1 MMLQN
6 QTALITGATGGIGAA
21 IAKAFAAQGA
31 DLILCGRDSD
41 ALQALHV
48 KIISRYRVRTF
59 LHAFDLSDPDAIK
72 TLFTTLHQEKI
83 TPDILINNAG
93 IMDGAPLGMT
103 TLPQIHNSLAIN
115 TIAPLLMAQYASR
128 AMMRAK
134 KTGCI
139 INISSIIASQGFENQ
154 SLYASSKAAI
164 EGMTRALSRELAP
177 AIRVNAIAPGFI
189 ATKLTENIDSEAI
202 VARTALERV
211 GTPEDV
217 ANAALFLASEMA
229 SFITGEILEVSGGL
243 RL

>member
-21 IAKAFAAQGA
+21 IAKTLAAQGA

-59 LHAFDLSDPDAIK
+59 VHAFDLADADAIK
-72 TLFTTLHQEKI
+72 ALFTALHKEKI

-93 IMDGAPLGMT
+93 VMDVAPLGMT
-103 TLPQIHNSLAIN
+103 TLSQIQNSLAVN
-115 TIAPLLMAQYASR
+115 TVAPLLMAQYASR
-128 AMMRAK
+128 AMTRAQK
-134 KTGCI
+134 AGCI
-139 INISSIIASQGFENQ
+139 INISSIIASRGFENQ
-154 SLYASSKAAI
+154 SLYASTKAAL

-177 AIRVNAIAPGFI
+177 AIRVNAVAPGFI
-189 ATKLTENIDSEAI
+189 ATELTKNIDPEAI
-202 VARTALERV
+202 VARTALGRV

-217 ANAALFLASEMA
+217 ANAVLFLASPMA
-229 SFITGEILEVSGGL
+229 VFITGETLEVSGGL

>member
-1 MMLQN
+1 MLQN
-6 QTALITGATGGIGAA
+6 KSVLITGATGGIGAA

-72 TLFTTLHQEKI
+72 ALFTTLHQEKI

-177 AIRVNAIAPGFI
+177 TIRVNAIAPGFI

-202 VARTALERV
+202 VARTPLGRV

>member
-1 MMLQN
+1 MLQN
-6 QTALITGATGGIGAA
+6 KSVLITGATGGIGAA

-59 LHAFDLSDPDAIK
+59 LHAFDLTDPDAIK
-72 TLFTTLHQEKI
+72 TFFTTLHQEKI

-93 IMDGAPLGMT
+93 IMDVAPLGMT
-103 TLPQIHNSLAIN
+103 TFPQIHNSLAIN

-134 KTGCI
+134 KSGCI

-164 EGMTRALSRELAP
+164 EGMTRALARELAP
-177 AIRVNAIAPGFI
+177 TIRVNAIAPGFI
-189 ATKLTENIDSEAI
+189 ATKLTENIDSQAI